1 MMNFLCSSGTARGT
15 SRYAVEL
22 LPHEHNSTHIYR
34 FFAQSVSGLSHVK
47 PFGARCMAG
56 HSKWQNIRHH
66 KAAQDKKK
74 MARNAKLARAVEIA
88 ARHGTDVA
96 DNLQLGYAIQNAKS
110 AGVPKEVILRAVA
123 RAEGGG
129 ADAWE
134 EVTYEGTGPGG
145 VSFMVDCHTDNRKR
159 TAPQVRSAFKHYGGE
174 LLSTGAAAFAFATHA
189 RVIVDMTG
197 AAPDGDE
204 QVDAADATVPI
215 TEDALIELALE
226 AGADEVEV
234 DNDSDVGTVL
244 AGATQLHAVA
254 AALRSARVSVLE
266 TGVVRLPVTEQ
277 EVLGDDAT
285 RVQSLVD
292 ALEELEDVQTV
303 NHNGTWPDMHA
314 D

>member
-1 MMNFLCSSGTARGT
+1 
-15 SRYAVEL
+15 
-22 LPHEHNSTHIYR
+22 
-34 FFAQSVSGLSHVK
+34 
-47 PFGARCMAG
+47 
-56 HSKWQNIRHH
+56 
-66 KAAQDKKK
+66 

-110 AGVPKEVILRAVA
+110 AGVPKEVIQRAVT

-189 RVIVDMTG
+189 RMVVDMSALQQEG
-197 AAPDGDE
+197 EDAS
-204 QVDAADATVPI
+204 DAAEQTVAI
-215 TEDALIELALE
+215 SEDSLIELALE

-234 DNDSDVGTVL
+234 EQEEQIGTVL
-244 AGATQLHAVA
+244 AGPTQLHTVS
-254 AALRSARVSVLE
+254 AALRAAHVSVLE
-266 TGVVRLPVTEQ
+266 TGVVRLPLSEQ
-277 EVLGDDAT
+277 PVAGEDAE
-285 RVQSLVD
+285 RVQALLD

-303 NHNGTWPDMHA
+303 NHNGIWEHAQPDGA
-314 D
+314 A